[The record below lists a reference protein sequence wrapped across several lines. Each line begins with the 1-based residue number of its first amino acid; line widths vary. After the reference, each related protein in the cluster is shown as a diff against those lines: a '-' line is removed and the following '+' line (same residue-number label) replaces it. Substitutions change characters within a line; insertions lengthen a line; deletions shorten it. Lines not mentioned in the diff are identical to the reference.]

1 MNELRL
7 YLAGDEPHTGYTTV
21 FGGDR
26 FPTTATSSRAAPTAS
41 ASRT

>member
-1 MNELRL
+1 MNELQL

-26 FPTTATSSRAAPTAS
+26 FPPPRQLRPG
-41 ASRT
+41 